1 MTRARATRRSRLPG
15 PRLGRIVTP
24 GRAGGLLGML
34 AAGYLWTLVTGPAAF
49 GAARVE
55 VPSLRWTT
63 GATVTD
69 VLAGVAG
76 TNLFRLDTEPLEAG
90 LAALPA
96 VRSAEVSVSLADATV
111 LVTVVEREPILAW
124 RAGDTAYL
132 VDGDGVVVA
141 VRAADAPGIGLPT
154 VDDRRRDADQ
164 ALAVGERLD
173 PIDLDVATRLASL
186 VPADVG
192 TAAAT
197 LAVRLTD
204 RDGYVVA
211 AGGWEAVFGFYGPA
225 TRSPDLIPGQV
236 RLLRSLLADREA
248 QVERVILASDTDGTY
263 VPRTTPKPTDR

>member
-1 MTRARATRRSRLPG
+1 MTRARATRGRRLP
-15 PRLGRIVTP
+15 RQLLGRIVTP

-49 GAARVE
+49 GVERVDA
-55 VPSLRWTT
+55 PNLRWT
-63 GATVTD
+63 ADTV
-69 VLAGVAG
+69 VAEALIGVAG
-76 TNLFRLDTEPLEAG
+76 TNLFRLDTGPLEAR

-96 VRSAEVSVSLADATV
+96 IRSAEVSVSLADATV
-111 LVTVVEREPILAW
+111 LVTLVEREPILAW

-132 VDGDGVVVA
+132 VDGEGVVVA
-141 VRAADAPGIGLPT
+141 VRAADAPGISLPT
-154 VDDRRRDADQ
+154 VEDRRRDAETD
-164 ALAVGERLD
+164 LAIGERLD

-197 LAVRLTD
+197 LRVQLTD

-225 TRSPDLIPGQV
+225 TRSPNLIPGQV

-248 QVERVILASDTDGTY
+248 EVERVILASDTDGTY
-263 VPRTTPKPTDR
+263 VPRTTPKPSHR